1 MIHLGARRINRV
13 WTVIAALLAIFSTAV
28 WAQDRNGALQADALR
43 TKPPDELTRQMI
55 TLAETDHIALLEMA
69 VDRYDRTIRNYSGTF
84 IKQERIKGELGP
96 VQVIAFK
103 FIQKPFSLFMEWKE
117 NPLGTDRLLYVEGR
131 NDDKMLVHPT
141 GLLKWLK
148 CLKLGPN
155 GKQAKKSTL
164 RPCEKFG
171 FRRNMLEA
179 LKVYRLAKKNGE
191 LTIKSSGA
199 KTIDGREYLIL
210 ERILPEK
217 KGYPT
222 ARLVVRLDME
232 YILPVQ
238 ITCYDRQGDLI
249 SRYAFCDLKFNT
261 NLTDRDF
268 RPKANNL

>member
-1 MIHLGARRINRV
+1 MIHLGGRRVR
-13 WTVIAALLAIFSTAV
+13 TVIVVLLAILSAAV
-28 WAQDRNGALQADALR
+28 WAQGQNGIWQADAFR
-43 TKPPDELTRQMI
+43 TKSPDELIRQI
-55 TLAETDHIALLEMA
+55 VALAKNDHIALLEMA
-69 VDRYDRTIRNYSGTF
+69 VERYDRTIRDYSGTF

-103 FIQKPFSLFMEWKE
+103 FRQEPFSLFMEWKE
-117 NPLGTDRLLYVEGR
+117 NPLGADRLLYVEGQ

-148 CLKLGPN
+148 CLKLSSN
-155 GKQAKKSTL
+155 GKQARKSTL

-179 LKVYRLAKKNGE
+179 LKVYRLAKKNAE
-191 LTIKSSGA
+191 LTIKSWGPE
-199 KTIDGREYLIL
+199 TIDGREYLIL
-210 ERILPEK
+210 ERTLPEK

-238 ITCYDRQGDLI
+238 ITCYDWEGNLI
-249 SRYAFCDLKFNT
+249 SRYTFGDLKFNT

-268 RPKANNL
+268 HPKANNL